1 MGDIGVSRVTRPVG
15 EEFELEGIRL
25 RVEHAPEDDG
35 SLSGDFTPSCCVG
48 CIMCDMDALC
58 IEEPWYS
65 GLGSCDSY
73 RREDGCSVIFKRI

>member
-1 MGDIGVSRVTRPVG
+1 MGDIGVSQVTRPVG

-25 RVEHAPEDDG
+25 RVELAPEDG
-35 SLSGDFTPSCCVG
+35 SLSGDFTPACCVG
-48 CIMCDMDALC
+48 CVMCDMDASC

-73 RREDGCSVIFKRI
+73 RRVDGRGVVFKRI

>member
-15 EEFELEGIRL
+15 EEFELAGIRL
-25 RVEHAPEDDG
+25 RVELALEDG
-35 SLSGDFTPSCCVG
+35 PLSSNFTPTCCEG
-48 CIMCDMDALC
+48 CFMCDMDALC

-73 RREDGCSVIFKRI
+73 HREDGQGVIFKRI